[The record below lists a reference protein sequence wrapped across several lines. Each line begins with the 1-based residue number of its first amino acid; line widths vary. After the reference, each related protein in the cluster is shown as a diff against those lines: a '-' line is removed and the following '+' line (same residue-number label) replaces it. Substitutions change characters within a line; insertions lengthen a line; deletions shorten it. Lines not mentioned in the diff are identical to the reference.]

1 MALGGGGWCRPL
13 SLAGAR
19 GTTSAGVGADGR
31 ERRGRGVV
39 NPRRPHWRH
48 GKGASS
54 CAAALVYPAA
64 AGSQAGSVES
74 SKSPQLCL
82 GPFEQQR
89 FGRVRRDV
97 LLSWHPPDGSGWH
110 ESVGPSGRSGLWS
123 PRVNRA
129 HFGTQFGRPVPFARV
144 TTATHKLILAAAALL
159 LAAGGYVVAASRS
172 GPGAALPADLHCP
185 HCRPTPRPRR
195 RHSLT
200 YAPRS
205 P

>member
-1 MALGGGGWCRPL
+1 MILATGLGELRVALGGGGWCRPL

-89 FGRVRRDV
+89 FGRVRRDA

-110 ESVGPSGRSGLWS
+110 E
-123 PRVNRA
+123 
-129 HFGTQFGRPVPFARV
+129 TVPL
-144 TTATHKLILAAAALL
+144 TAAAYGAH
-159 LAAGGYVVAASRS
+159 GQK
-172 GPGAALPADLHCP
+172 GPILEPNSADP
-185 HCRPTPRPRR
+185 
-195 RHSLT
+195 
-200 YAPRS
+200 
-205 P
+205 